1 MLLFE
6 ILFRLLDEDEF
17 NRWFNMALGTV
28 RSAEGDLERGD
39 YNWACFKAHQ
49 SAEFA
54 VKALLRGVGE
64 GAYGHSVSALLAA
77 AHVGLKA
84 QDVMQ
89 QAKTLD
95 KYYIPTRYPNVWA
108 EGSPADYY
116 TKEDAS
122 QAIEYAKSIIAWVE
136 AAWKLLK
143 QERV

>member
-1 MLLFE
+1 M
-6 ILFRLLDEDEF
+6 LDEDEF
-17 NRWFNMALGTV
+17 KRWFNMALGTA

-54 VKALLRGVGE
+54 VKALLRGVGL

-77 AHVGLKA
+77 SPAELKA
-84 QDVMQ
+84 LDVVQ

-95 KYYIPTRYPNVWA
+95 KYYVPTRYPNAWA

-122 QAIEYAKSIIAWVE
+122 QAIKYAKSIIGWVE
-136 AAWKLLK
+136 AAWRLLR

>member
-1 MLLFE
+1 
-6 ILFRLLDEDEF
+6 LLDEDEF
-17 NRWFNMALGTV
+17 KRWFKMALGTI

-54 VKALLRGVGE
+54 VKGLLRGLGL

-77 AHVGLKA
+77 APSDLKA
-84 QDVMQ
+84 EDVVQ

-95 KYYIPTRYPNVWA
+95 KYYVPTRYPNAWA
-108 EGSPADYY
+108 EGAPPDYY

-122 QAIEYAKSIIAWVE
+122 QAIEDAKSIIGWVE
-136 AAWKLLK
+136 EAWRSLK
-143 QERV
+143 QGRV